1 MRRIKICRRKKQ
13 QIRRNK
19 KAMRRRSRSY
29 LLRRRRRL
37 ENRRRGIILQR
48 EFDNRPFIRMSAPSN
63 FSFIDNTNEVLSY
76 LILCK
81 DKLKSHKKI
90 EFDLSLVTNISS
102 DAIALLA
109 ACANDK
115 IFLGERGKIKGN
127 APKDKDCLRG
137 FIESGFY
144 NHVNCRRIMKAA
156 QRKDKSIFHKE
167 SHLHVQ
173 SDVAKKACLLGADH
187 VFGSKAPISDL
198 YEMLVEAMSNTNN
211 HANCNDQ
218 SQQVKWW
225 LYTYNDPRGC
235 TVYTFIDLGVGIFDS
250 RPVQAFKKIKKLVR
264 WEHNADLVEDL
275 LSGRIKSRESID
287 NEIRGK
293 GIPQMAE
300 NSRNNS
306 ISKAYIV
313 SNDVKINLKTWSAE
327 KLSNNFFGT
336 LLYWELT
343 NNLI

>member
-1 MRRIKICRRKKQ
+1 MK
-13 QIRRNK
+13 
-19 KAMRRRSRSY
+19 RRSKSY

-48 EFDNRPFIRMSAPSN
+48 EFDNRPFMRMSAPSN
-63 FSFIDNTNEVLSY
+63 FSFIGNTNEVLSY
-76 LILCK
+76 FISCR
-81 DKLKSHKKI
+81 DQLKKHEKI
-90 EFDLSLVTNISS
+90 EFDLSQVTTLSS

-115 IFLGERGKIKGN
+115 VFLGKRGKIKGN
-127 APKDKDCLRG
+127 APKNKDCLRE

-144 NHVNCRRIMKAA
+144 NHVNCRRIMKVA

-173 SDVAKKACLLGADH
+173 SDVAKRACLLGAEH
-187 VFGSKAPISDL
+187 VFESRTPIPDL

-218 SQQVKWW
+218 SQQIKWW
-225 LYTYNDPRGC
+225 LYTYNAPSGSA
-235 TVYTFIDLGVGIFDS
+235 VYTFIDLGVGIFDS
-250 RPVQAFKKIKKLVR
+250 RPVQIFKKIKKIVG
-264 WEHNADLVEDL
+264 WEHNVDLVEDL
-275 LSGRIKSRESID
+275 LSGRIKSREIVD

-300 NSRNNS
+300 NSRNHN

-327 KLSNNFFGT
+327 KLSNNFSGT